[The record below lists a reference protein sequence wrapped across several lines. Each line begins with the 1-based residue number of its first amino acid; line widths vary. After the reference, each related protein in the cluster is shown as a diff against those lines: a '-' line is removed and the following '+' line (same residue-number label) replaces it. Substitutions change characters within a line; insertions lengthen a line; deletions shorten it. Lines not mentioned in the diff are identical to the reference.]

1 MKTMGRA
8 LGAAEKRRR
17 RLSRSPAGSIEGSRR
32 QPPVHPPPT
41 SRWKPG
47 ANKDRHIHQDHRVVS
62 FLRRCF
68 PVPARPF
75 LPSPTSGSETA
86 TRENK
91 RHANGVAI
99 WSGGSNSMGHRIVT
113 RPVNQGCRHL
123 ESFTVS
129 SLGMHSHAS
138 RCPLM
143 FLNFSF

>member
-1 MKTMGRA
+1 VKTMGRA

-75 LPSPTSGSETA
+75 LASCRPRPPGQKRRLGKTRGTTMVSPSGDWRLQFHGPPDRDRDRS
-86 TRENK
+86 
-91 RHANGVAI
+91 
-99 WSGGSNSMGHRIVT
+99 
-113 RPVNQGCRHL
+113 L
-123 ESFTVS
+123 ESGKGAVPS
-129 SLGMHSHAS
+129 INLLPPAS
-138 RCPLM
+138 
-143 FLNFSF
+143 FS